1 MWDTVYI
8 DIQFSSI
15 NIQWYIQLI
24 GVCQSLELKKVQT
37 LVQPSERG
45 LPFHGQRQQRVL
57 LAFRHLYATIDFTA
71 PQSVPEQCHLPG
83 CVLYRWSSM
92 RESRRTTAQSSSFL
106 ARLEIHEIHWS
117 YFCHGFAMVLP
128 LKLDELDML
137 KNQMLLF
144 SCGLLLMMFSSN
156 RCDLKSGSNRQRR

>member
-24 GVCQSLELKKVQT
+24 GVCQSLELKKCKHWYNHPKEDCRFMANASNVYCLLSGT
-37 LVQPSERG
+37 CTPPSTSRPHS
-45 LPFHGQRQQRVL
+45 LSRS
-57 LAFRHLYATIDFTA
+57 
-71 PQSVPEQCHLPG
+71 SVTSPAAYCTVGP
-83 CVLYRWSSM
+83 SM